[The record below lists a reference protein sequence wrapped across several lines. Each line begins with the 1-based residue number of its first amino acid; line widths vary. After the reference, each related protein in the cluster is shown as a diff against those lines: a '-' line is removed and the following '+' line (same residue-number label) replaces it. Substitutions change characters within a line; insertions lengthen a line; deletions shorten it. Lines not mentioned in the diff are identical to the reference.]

1 VPSSIDSGPQPIAR
15 DPWRQSLRA
24 SRERRA
30 SAFRR
35 RRRRLRGRTG
45 AAVALMSL
53 TVLAGG
59 ALAAPAASPTT
70 GAPTSLRAGATGAPV
85 KALQKALGITADGIF
100 GPQTRAAVRRYQR
113 AQGIRPVDGV
123 AGPATLQALG
133 LAAAPEPQTTSA
145 PPPAPAQAGAASVST
160 AGGAAP
166 GDTTAATPTSTP
178 STTSGPNAALLARI
192 AECESGGD
200 PTAVSADGRYRG
212 KYQFS
217 RSTWKAMGG
226 AGDPAAAPEAEQDR
240 RAELLLAKQGR
251 SAWPVCGA

>member
-1 VPSSIDSGPQPIAR
+1 VPSSIDQGQHSVRSDA
-15 DPWRQSLRA
+15 WRQSLRA

-30 SAFRR
+30 RAFRR

-70 GAPTSLRAGATGAPV
+70 DAPTSLRAGATGAPV

-133 LAAAPEPQTTSA
+133 LATAPEPQTTSA
-145 PPPAPAQAGAASVST
+145 PASAGAASVSS
-160 AGGAAP
+160 AGGSAAAP
-166 GDTTAATPTSTP
+166 GATTNAAAPTSTP

-226 AGDPAAAPEAEQDR
+226 SGDPAAAPEAEQDR